1 MTLGIGVC
9 RTIKGDESTP
19 SRSRKNSSKGS
30 ALIQVLLS
38 KLFSKISVQCYEL
51 MLIARLNIKSLTVV
65 TNCKIL

>member
-9 RTIKGDESTP
+9 RTIKGDKCWP

-38 KLFSKISVQCYEL
+38 KLLSKISVQCYEL
-51 MLIARLNIKSLTVV
+51 MLIARLNIKSLTLV
-65 TNCKIL
+65 THCKIL